1 MNNDFDD
8 DHDAYQHT
16 KGFTRLGIAFSVIFF
31 LGLLFLLSSC
41 MIDEKPIPWMIASA
55 LALMAALS
63 YLSGKIIDGVFCSQD

>member
-1 MNNDFDD
+1 MNNDFDEENET
-8 DHDAYQHT
+8 YRST
-16 KGFTRLGIAFSVIFF
+16 NGFTRLGIAFSVIFI

-41 MIDEKPIPWMIASA
+41 MIDEKPIPWLIASA